1 MVQVRKISEL
11 EGAILSEIEHRGQQ
25 TAFQVRKAFADSFS
39 LEWKGSAGAIYP
51 AVRRLEKDGL
61 LQASAAQG
69 GRATRHLSLTAV
81 GRQALREWACD
92 PVLATSIGV
101 DPFRLRAGI
110 WAILTPEDRK
120 GLFLELEAA
129 IEANVGALEDY
140 LGKTDP
146 VERVRI
152 EMAMTVQKARL
163 EKLRT
168 FGD

>member
-1 MVQVRKISEL
+1 MTQVRRISEL

-51 AVRRLEKDGL
+51 AVRRLEKDGF
-61 LQASAAQG
+61 LQATAAQG

-81 GRQALREWACD
+81 GRRALKAWACD
-92 PVLATSIGV
+92 PVLAASIGV

-110 WAILTPEDRK
+110 WAILTPEERK
-120 GLFLELEAA
+120 ELFLGLEAT
-129 IEANVGALEDY
+129 IEANVGALEEY
-140 LGKTDP
+140 LDKTDR

-152 EMAMTVQKARL
+152 EMAMAVQKARL
-163 EKLRT
+163 ERLRACR
-168 FGD
+168 D